1 MTYQHIEDLPEESED
16 TYSNDDIYNITSW
29 GADLS
34 FRELITM
41 YEEDE
46 LIKPELQRHYVWRI
60 QL

>member
-1 MTYQHIEDLPEESED
+1 MVREAIEIIKEELDDL
-16 TYSNDDIYNITSW
+16 YSNDDIYNINSW

-46 LIKPELQRHYVWRI
+46 LLS
-60 QL
+60 